1 MQMQRLTTSF
11 AADRRFGGGV
21 PRVMTAALAAG
32 LLSSGLA
39 LTAPAAH
46 AAQPVRVAVKHR
58 VLVVTGTA
66 GADRIALRQSAADRQ
81 ILEVDVGDNGSA
93 DFRVVRD
100 RFGSIRVDGRRGDDR
115 LRIDEANGAVTAGTP
130 TELDGQ
136 RGDDTLIGGSADT
149 LNGGDGNDDLIGGSG
164 AETLI
169 GGDGNDAADGNQGAD
184 VAFLGAG
191 DDRFTWDPGD
201 GSDVVEGQAGHD
213 AMTFNGS
220 NGAEQ
225 FDVAANVGRVRFLR
239 DLGNITMDLDGVEEI
254 DANALGGADRLTVGK
269 LAGTGLADIKTDL
282 GGAGGASD
290 DGSADRVVVLGTNG
304 PDAITAAGSAGHVS
318 VTGMPARVEITHAQ
332 AAQDQLEID
341 ALDGDDVVD
350 GSRLAADAI
359 QLHADGGDGNDVL
372 TGGAGADTLL
382 GGAGDDILNGGPGV
396 DTLDGGPG
404 DNVVVQ

>member
-1 MQMQRLTTSF
+1 MHRVTTSF
-11 AADRRFGGGV
+11 ATDRRFGGAL

-39 LTAPAAH
+39 LTAPAAD
-46 AAQPVRVAVKHR
+46 AAQPVRATVKHG
-58 VLVVTGTA
+58 VLTVTGTPA
-66 GADRIALRQSAADRQ
+66 SDRIALRQSATDRQ

-93 DFRVVRD
+93 DIRVARDHVR
-100 RFGSIRVDGRRGDDR
+100 SIRVDGRRGDDR
-115 LRIDEANGAVTAGTP
+115 LRIDEANGAFTTTTP
-130 TELDGQ
+130 TQLNGQ
-136 RGDDTLIGGSADT
+136 RGNDTLIGGSADT

-169 GGDGNDAADGNQGAD
+169 GGYGNDVADGNQGAD

-201 GSDVVEGQAGHD
+201 GSDVVEGQAGRD
-213 AMTFNGS
+213 AMIFNGS

-225 FDVAANVGRVRFLR
+225 FVVGANVGRVQFVR
-239 DLGNITMDLDGVEEI
+239 DLGNITMDLNGVEEI
-254 DANALGGADRLTVGK
+254 DVNALGGADQLAVGK
-269 LAGTGLADIKTDL
+269 LTGTGLTVIKTDL
-282 GGAGGASD
+282 AGAGGTAD
-290 DGSADRVVVLGTNG
+290 DGSPDRVIVDGTNG
-304 PDAITAAGSAGHVS
+304 PDAITAAGGADRVS
-318 VTGMPARVEITHAQ
+318 VTGLPARVDVTHAQ
-332 AAQDQLEID
+332 PTQDQLEID
-341 ALDGDDVVD
+341 ALDGNDVVD

-359 QLHADGGDGNDVL
+359 QFHADGGDGNDLL

-404 DNVVVQ
+404 NNVVTQ